1 MKAIILAAGKGSR
14 LKKIHNKP
22 KCLIKLSNG
31 EMIIERICRILK
43 ENKIRDI
50 TIVTGYKSNLLKI
63 KKLENVKTIH
73 FKKYYNSN
81 NLQTLLSVKHL
92 LKGNVICL
100 FADIIFDSKI
110 IKDLISANKD
120 ILLSIKK
127 GNILKD
133 TMRVK
138 FKKNKVSEIGN
149 QIDVKKAD
157 GNFIGVAKFSS
168 LGSSV
173 LSKYLIKDKNNKKDY
188 YTKVLND
195 IIKNSKIKVNYKS
208 IKNLF
213 WKEVD
218 TPKDYK
224 LLKFI
229 NNLN

>member
-1 MKAIILAAGKGSR
+1 MKGK
-14 LKKIHNKP
+14 
-22 KCLIKLSNG
+22 
-31 EMIIERICRILK
+31 
-43 ENKIRDI
+43 
-50 TIVTGYKSNLLKI
+50 
-63 KKLENVKTIH
+63 
-73 FKKYYNSN
+73 
-81 NLQTLLSVKHL
+81 
-92 LKGNVICL
+92 VICL
-100 FADIIFDSKI
+100 FADIVFDSKI